1 MPPIPHL
8 SLAPTP
14 SPHSEA
20 IVTPCTRLRP
30 SFITPHS
37 VVTVTY
43 ISFLFFCLFF
53 SFFLV
58 FWKLKKTV
66 ILQFHLTIVTYL
78 NSKKGS
84 NTPRVSCFFSPG
96 RGEWTAKL
104 RQHRDS
110 MFPAWCLDGLSEI
123 WAERQPVS
131 SSSTLAS
138 FSYLKPARV

>member
-1 MPPIPHL
+1 MHQAAPIIYHTTL
-8 SLAPTP
+8 CRYG
-14 SPHSEA
+14 H
-20 IVTPCTRLRP
+20 I
-30 SFITPHS
+30 
-37 VVTVTY
+37 Y
-43 ISFLFFCLFF
+43 
-53 SFFLV
+53 FFLV
-58 FWKLKKTV
+58 FFVCLFLFSFLETKKTV

-84 NTPRVSCFFSPG
+84 NTQRVSCFFSSG

-104 RQHRDS
+104 RQHRDN